1 MFLVNSD
8 EQPAAAEAAATA
20 RAAGTDAAKTEN
32 ATPQTSVTS
41 VSVLAYQRWDSL
53 FVLLTCCYC
62 CSKP

>member
-20 RAAGTDAAKTEN
+20 RAAGTYAAKSEK
-32 ATPQTSVTS
+32 AKPQTS
-41 VSVLAYQRWDSL
+41 VSVLAHQRWDPL